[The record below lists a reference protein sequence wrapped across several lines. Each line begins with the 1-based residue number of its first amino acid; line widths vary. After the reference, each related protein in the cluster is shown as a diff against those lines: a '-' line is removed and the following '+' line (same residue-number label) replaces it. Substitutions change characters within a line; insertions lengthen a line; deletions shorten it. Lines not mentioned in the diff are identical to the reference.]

1 MAQDLIILETSLHIS
16 VNTNFMVLGCFWS
29 QYLKW
34 VHSEIYI
41 AGASTTSIWGKLTL
55 PVH

>member
-1 MAQDLIILETSLHIS
+1 MAQDLIILETSLRIS

-41 AGASTTSIWGKLTL
+41 AGASTTSVWGKLAL

>member
-1 MAQDLIILETSLHIS
+1 MAQDLIIPETSLHIS